1 DDTLYLLETQPT
13 RLGIFQEMIKKT
25 SMYSHPLIHH
35 LMDPEAHKEIRE
47 NSDDKQ
53 VVTEIMAR
61 CFTPTLITTTSWEGF
76 HFVGHEIRIT
86 EAMDCYGA
94 VVWPSALVLCYFL
107 ETNAKQYNM
116 IDKNVIEIGAGTGLV
131 SIVASLLGAHVTA
144 TDLPELLGNLQ
155 YNISRNTKMKSKHL
169 PQVKELSWGVALDKN
184 FPRSSNNFDYILA
197 ADVVYAHP
205 FLEELLVTFD
215 HLCKETTIIIWVMK
229 FRLEKEN
236 KFVDRFKE
244 LFDLEEISSF
254 PSLDIKLYKA
264 MKKNRRSTISSQL
277 LL

>member
-1 DDTLYLLETQPT
+1 
-13 RLGIFQEMIKKT
+13 
-25 SMYSHPLIHH
+25 
-35 LMDPEAHKEIRE
+35 MDPEGQEETRE
-47 NSDDKQ
+47 DRDDKQ

-61 CFTPTLITTTSWEGF
+61 CFTPALITNTPWEGF

-86 EAMDCYGA
+86 EATDSYGA
-94 VVWPSALVLCYFL
+94 VVWPSALVLCHFL

-116 IDKNVIEIGAGTGLV
+116 VDKYVIEIGAGTGLV
-131 SIVASLLGAHVTA
+131 SIVASLLGAYVTA

-155 YNISRNTKMKSKHL
+155 YNISRNTKMKCKHL
-169 PQVKELSWGVALDKN
+169 PQVRELSWGVALERN
-184 FPRSSNNFDYILA
+184 FPRSVNNFDYILA

-215 HLCKETTIIIWVMK
+215 HLCKETTVILWVMK

-244 LFDLEEISSF
+244 LFDLEELSSF

-264 MKKNRRSTISSQL
+264 MKKNRRSA
-277 LL
+277 

>member
-1 DDTLYLLETQPT
+1 
-13 RLGIFQEMIKKT
+13 MIKKT
-25 SMYSHPLIHH
+25 SVYSHPLIHH
-35 LMDPEAHKEIRE
+35 SIDPEAQEETRE
-47 NSDDKQ
+47 DYDDKQ

-61 CFTPTLITTTSWEGF
+61 CFIPPVMTATAWEGF

-86 EAMDCYGA
+86 EATDCYGA

-116 IDKNVIEIGAGTGLV
+116 VDKNVIEIGAGTGLV

-155 YNISRNTKMKSKHL
+155 YNIFRNTKMKCKHL
-169 PQVKELSWGVALDKN
+169 PQVKELSWGVALDEN
-184 FPRSSNNFDYILA
+184 FPRSSITFDYILA

-215 HLCKETTIIIWVMK
+215 HLCRETTVILWVMK
-229 FRLEKEN
+229 FRL
-236 KFVDRFKE
+236 
-244 LFDLEEISSF
+244 
-254 PSLDIKLYKA
+254 A
-264 MKKNRRSTISSQL
+264 TATISTPFSTQANDDIEAHQGTWEK
-277 LL
+277 

>member
-1 DDTLYLLETQPT
+1 
-13 RLGIFQEMIKKT
+13 MIKKT
-25 SMYSHPLIHH
+25 SMYRQPSFHYL
-35 LMDPEAHKEIRE
+35 DSEAQEETRE
-47 NSDDKQ
+47 DYDDKQ

-61 CFTPTLITTTSWEGF
+61 CFIPTVITNISWEIF
-76 HFVGHEIRIT
+76 HFIGHEIRIT

-94 VVWPSALVLCYFL
+94 VVWPSSFSSRNVDSLRGCSFVDIFWSDVQALVLCYFL

-116 IDKNVIEIGAGTGLV
+116 VDKNVIEIGAGTGLV

-169 PQVKELSWGVALDKN
+169 PQVKELSWGVALDTS
-184 FPRSSNNFDYILA
+184 FPRSSNNFDYVLA

-205 FLEELLVTFD
+205 FLEELLITFD
-215 HLCKETTIIIWVMK
+215 HLCKETTIILWAMK

-254 PSLDIKLYKA
+254 PSLNIKLYKA
-264 MKKNRRSTISSQL
+264 VKKSQRRI
-277 LL
+277 

>member
-1 DDTLYLLETQPT
+1 MYYLPS
-13 RLGIFQEMIKKT
+13 FQEIIKKT
-25 SMYSHPLIHH
+25 SLYSHLLVHH
-35 LMDPEAHKEIRE
+35 LMDPEAQKGDRE
-47 NSDDKQ
+47 DDNDKK
-53 VVTEIMAR
+53 VVAEIMAR
-61 CFTPTLITTTSWEGF
+61 CFIPTLVTATSWEEF

-107 ETNAKQYNM
+107 ETNVKQYNM

-155 YNISRNTKMKSKHL
+155 YNISRNTKMKCKHL
-169 PQVKELSWGVALDKN
+169 PQVKELSWGIALDKN
-184 FPRSSNNFDYILA
+184 FPKSSNNFDYILA

-205 FLEELLVTFD
+205 FLEELLITFD
-215 HLCKETTIIIWVMK
+215 HLCKETTIILWVMK

-254 PSLDIKLYKA
+254 PSLNIKLYKA
-264 MKKNRRSTISSQL
+264 IKKNRRSA
-277 LL
+277 